1 MTNTS
6 AMLFSDAAEA
16 SRMKKQRAELYTR
29 LYQYAAEDFISTAD
43 FQQFMTTLTTW
54 CGLVESQLA
63 TLMQILSSH
72 VHQIPPH
79 QHAIEPHTHADGSGR
94 ITSPNIGAATTLA
107 TPLTTI
113 IPNTASSIVWKVNTK
128 PIFINTTLAIPNITG
143 NKIVVGVGT
152 DGDAYPDNRRLKLPP
167 ILLQPTIPPIIT
179 NGLKSLA

>member
-6 AMLFSDAAEA
+6 AMLFTDTAEA

-29 LYQYAAEDFISTAD
+29 IYQYAAEDFVSTAD
-43 FQQFMTTLTTW
+43 FQQFMTTLVTW

-63 TLMQILSSH
+63 TLMQILSTH
-72 VHQIPPH
+72 VHQITPH
-79 QHAIEPHTHADGSGR
+79 VHPIEPHTHIDGDGR
-94 ITSPNIGAATTLA
+94 STSPNIGAVATLPV
-107 TPLTTI
+107 PLTTI
-113 IPNTASSIVWKVNTK
+113 IPNTSSGIVWKANIK
-128 PIFINTTLAIPNITG
+128 PSYINTTLAIPNIEG
-143 NKIVVGVGT
+143 NKIIVGVGS